1 MDSECAVCY
10 SAVAN
15 CTLVCKHAFCK
26 DCVKEWYHKS
36 DDPTCPMCRRAMYF
50 KGMYK
55 VAETWEQ
62 ERNDKKNEDVFN
74 EAFEAIFEGDE
85 FSSDED
91 TESDAESDVS
101 WETWGGSQMDELDV
115 ATDEVTSLEIPIT
128 TPLWSPPSTTDYYS
142 EFLLQEIMELQKDY
156 QKAMDIGMDFDVYL
170 ENLEYV
176 FIETVKSGWTEDDN
190 MPKNLFVSKHKN
202 MIRNKRLGKRIPSK
216 NDMGSTIVVYVL
228 C

>member
-1 MDSECAVCY
+1 
-10 SAVAN
+10 
-15 CTLVCKHAFCK
+15 
-26 DCVKEWYHKS
+26 
-36 DDPTCPMCRRAMYF
+36 MYF

-176 FIETVKSGWTEDDN
+176 FIETVKSVWTEDDN

-216 NDMGSTIVVYVL
+216 NDMGFTIVVYVL